1 MQEMKRVQLECR
13 DPDLPD
19 DDRKKKAEDMM
30 KKFVAVMGFND
41 DEESYGEEEQTPNET
56 DDEKEAR
63 LFQEAV
69 EEWRVEKP
77 AAKIIES
84 NMK

>member
-1 MQEMKRVQLECR
+1 LECR

-41 DEESYGEEEQTPNET
+41 D
-56 DDEKEAR
+56 
-63 LFQEAV
+63 
-69 EEWRVEKP
+69 
-77 AAKIIES
+77 
-84 NMK
+84 